1 MAELPVTA
9 NPFALYLDTSALVKV
24 FADEEGS
31 AQARDLVG
39 GPAPAEILLVSRL
52 GYTEASVSLARM
64 VHFGRIPAADLPKH
78 LGALDAYW
86 EESIQEVAL
95 SEEVLQD
102 ARQLAQRFPLR
113 TYDAIHLA
121 SAREAKRMLRGV
133 FEGELRFL
141 AFDSGL
147 VKAARGLGFAIAG

>member
-1 MAELPVTA
+1 MPSSP
-9 NPFALYLDTSALVKV
+9 NSFALYLDTSALVKL
-24 FADEEGS
+24 FAVEDGS
-31 AQARDLVG
+31 ALVRG
-39 GPAPAEILLVSRL
+39 LLSGPAAILLTSRL
-52 GYTEASVSLARM
+52 AYTEAAVSLARM
-64 VHFGRIPAADLPKH
+64 VHLGRILASDLPEH
-78 LGALDAYW
+78 LGALDNYW

-95 SEEVLQD
+95 SEEVLRD

-147 VKAARGLGFAIAG
+147 VKAARSIGFVIAG

>member
-1 MAELPVTA
+1 LPTIHK
-9 NPFALYLDTSALVKV
+9 PFALYLDTSALVKL
-24 FADEEGS
+24 FAVEEGS
-31 AQARDLVG
+31 ALVRTLVSG
-39 GPAPAEILLVSRL
+39 HSAAGLLLVSRL

-78 LGALDAYW
+78 LGALDSYW
-86 EESIQEVAL
+86 EESIQDVEM
-95 SEEVLQD
+95 SEDVLRD

-121 SAREAKRMLRGV
+121 SARAAKRMLRGA

-147 VKAARGLGFAIAG
+147 VKAAQELGFPIAR